1 MMRGILKR
9 SALFRCPIFPS
20 TLIKILK
27 KTILFKIVKRSSN
40 YVYEDTMPRQ
50 PPGQGLQVA
59 QFPFFTAGFIINKR
73 GRGMWKR
80 ILKKE
85 QRASS
90 PSLFPF

>member
-1 MMRGILKR
+1 MMRGMLKR
-9 SALFRCPIFPS
+9 SALFRCPILPS

-59 QFPFFTAGFIINKR
+59 QFPFLQQDLSLT
-73 GRGMWKR
+73 
-80 ILKKE
+80 KE
-85 QRASS
+85 GEVCGKGS
-90 PSLFPF
+90 